1 MANIVVEG
9 RVLQHSRTR
18 GVERYVSEMCRLLPE
33 VAPQHRFRIVRPLRG
48 TRLAQHIWE
57 HCILPISCM
66 TEKAD
71 LLFCP
76 ANIAPAFMPA
86 RVKFVVTLHGL
97 AFRYSPES
105 YSRAFFS
112 YYSIL
117 TPLLLKKTEG
127 LIAVSMAEKRS
138 ILAQYDWVDES
149 KIHVVPSGINK
160 RMFNCTHR
168 DKAKEVLERGYEIR
182 GDFVLAV
189 GSFAPVK
196 NFARL
201 IQAFS
206 IIKCRIETGL
216 VLICGTAGIFRS
228 DAASIQ
234 NNSRIKIIDD
244 VGADLVRF
252 YQAATLLVFPSLYEG
267 FGFPPLEAMACG
279 CPVVVSNVAALP
291 EVCGDAAYY
300 VDPNDTH
307 SIAAG
312 IERVSTDESLRQ
324 SLIKRGLRRARDF
337 TWEKT
342 AQETLKVFDQVL
354 AETSAGR

>member
-1 MANIVVEG
+1 MAQIVIEG
-9 RVLQHSRTR
+9 RVLQHSRTS

-33 VAPQHRFRIVRPLRG
+33 VAPKHRFRIARPSHG

-57 HCILPISCM
+57 HCILPISCV
-66 TEKAD
+66 TEKTD

-76 ANIAPAFMPA
+76 ANIAPAFKPV
-86 RVKFVVTLHGL
+86 RVKLVVTLHGL

-105 YSRAFFS
+105 YSRAFLS
-112 YYSIL
+112 YYCFL
-117 TPLLLKKTEG
+117 TPLVLKKAEG
-127 LIAVSMAEKRS
+127 LIAVSMAEKKS

-149 KIHVVPSGINK
+149 KIHVVPSGINE
-160 RMFNCTHR
+160 RMFNCTDR
-168 DKAKEVLERGYEIR
+168 DAAKDVLERRYGIR

-206 IIKCRIETGL
+206 MIVSRTQSRL
-216 VLICGTAGIFRS
+216 VLVCGAAGVSRTKRG
-228 DAASIQ
+228 SIQ
-234 NNSRIKIIDD
+234 NNSKINIIDN
-244 VGADLVRF
+244 VGADLVSF
-252 YQAATLLVFPSLYEG
+252 YQAATLLAFPSLYEG

-300 VDPNDTH
+300 VDPHDTH

-312 IERVSTDESLRQ
+312 IEKVLTDEGIRQ
-324 SLIKRGLRRARDF
+324 DLVKRGLLRARDF
-337 TWEKT
+337 TWENT
-342 AQETLKVFDQVL
+342 ARETLKVFDQVL
-354 AETSAGR
+354 AER